1 MDKMSISDN
10 GESAQIKVSL
20 ESRLID
26 LNRNRVRRF
35 TDVDQQTEFAGD
47 LGFKFVESLQE
58 KSIDWG
64 SVKWVSSKVS
74 LKFLPIPQR

>member
-1 MDKMSISDN
+1 MDRMIISDD
-10 GESAQIKVSL
+10 GENATIKVSC

-26 LNRNRVRRF
+26 LNRNRVRRY
-35 TDVDQQTEFAGD
+35 TDVDQQSEVSGD

-64 SVKWVSSKVS
+64 S
-74 LKFLPIPQR
+74 